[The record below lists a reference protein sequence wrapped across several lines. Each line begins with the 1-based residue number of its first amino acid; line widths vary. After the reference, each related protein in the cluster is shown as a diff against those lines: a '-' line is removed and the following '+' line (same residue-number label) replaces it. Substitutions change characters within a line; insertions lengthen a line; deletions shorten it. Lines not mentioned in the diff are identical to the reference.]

1 MMVDD
6 VAISI
11 LNVDGMTKLVRVN
24 GSLDASV
31 LGQDTPDEG
40 DILLQAN
47 NPLEQHIVA
56 ALRHKPIVDMTRAYD
71 SQLFLEQVHGYR
83 V

>member
-1 MMVDD
+1 MIVDD
-6 VAISI
+6 VAIRI
-11 LNVDGMTKLVRVN
+11 LNVGSLTKLVRLN

-31 LGQDTPDEG
+31 LCQKKPVEG
-40 DILLQAN
+40 DILLQVN

-56 ALRHKPIVDMTRAYD
+56 ALSHKPIVGMTRAYD

-83 V
+83 F